1 MKNLPVRSVPYG
13 TAFKVFGDEFIAL
26 DYIDGAVLAIRKEI
40 WKRAHF
46 DKAGCNDLR
55 KASILSELT
64 DYFRGL
70 MENGLKESDTHIA
83 TVDLKATDG
92 TREYGTFGMRAALLT
107 LEQYGKYQH
116 IIPNADSWWWLATP
130 CWTPAQKGGDAKI
143 GRASCRE
150 RV

>member
-26 DYIDGAVLAIRKEI
+26 DYIDGAVLAIRKEV
-40 WKRAHF
+40 WKRAPF

-55 KASILSELT
+55 KASVLSELT

-70 MENGLKESDTHIA
+70 MEQGLTENDARIA

-92 TREYGTFGMRAALLT
+92 TREYGTFGMRAAMLT
-107 LEQYGKYQH
+107 LEQYGK
-116 IIPNADSWWWLATP
+116 P
-130 CWTPAQKGGDAKI
+130 
-143 GRASCRE
+143 
-150 RV
+150 

>member
-26 DYIDGAVLAIRKEI
+26 DYIDGAVLAIRKEV
-40 WKRAHF
+40 WKRAPF

-55 KASILSELT
+55 KASVLSELT

-70 MENGLKESDTHIA
+70 MEQGLTENDTRIA

-107 LEQYGKYQH
+107 LEQYGKPYS
-116 IIPNADSWWWLATP
+116 NN
-130 CWTPAQKGGDAKI
+130 QK
-143 GRASCRE
+143 
-150 RV
+150 